1 RYEAEVPL
9 KVTAVAEVKPEPV
22 MVTESPGGPKL
33 GEKPLTLGAATY
45 VNEPVDV
52 LPPGLVMPTD
62 TVPAACAGVVTVSE
76 VAERAVT
83 VAALPPKVMLLAL
96 SRPVPVMVTAV
107 PPATLPVAG
116 VTVPIV
122 GAGGGT

>member
-1 RYEAEVPL
+1 SLEALVTVKLDALAPEPAVLVTLITPVVAPLGTVAVIWPSLLTTYEAEVPL

-62 TVPAACAGVVTVSE
+62 TVPAVC
-76 VAERAVT
+76 
-83 VAALPPKVMLLAL
+83 
-96 SRPVPVMVTAV
+96 
-107 PPATLPVAG
+107 
-116 VTVPIV
+116 
-122 GAGGGT
+122 